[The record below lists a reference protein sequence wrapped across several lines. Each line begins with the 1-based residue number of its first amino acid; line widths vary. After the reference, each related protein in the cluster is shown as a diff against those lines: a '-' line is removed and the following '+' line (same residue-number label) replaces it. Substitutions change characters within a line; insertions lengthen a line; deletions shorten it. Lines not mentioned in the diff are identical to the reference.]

1 MAGAMTI
8 RTGIGGWVY
17 PPWRGSFYPPGLTQ
31 SRELHYASRT
41 LGSIEINGTFYGAQ
55 RPESFRRW
63 REESPDDFVFAL
75 KAPRFATHR
84 RDLAEAGATI
94 ERFLTGGV
102 LELGP
107 KLGPILWQLPPTKRF
122 SAEEI
127 GAFLALLP
135 PEREGRALR
144 HVIEA
149 GHQSFAGEAF
159 LALLRKFGIAAAL
172 VDSDRHP
179 LIEERTADFI
189 YARLRRS
196 VAEEATGYAPA
207 ALDHWAARLTALA
220 DGHDGFAYVISGAK
234 ERAPAAAM
242 ALAERLAGTAQPGA
256 TRARQKT
263 SASSSARQKTHRAPK
278 AS

>member
-1 MAGAMTI
+1 MTI
-8 RTGIGGWVY
+8 RTGIGGWIY
-17 PPWRGSFYPPGLTQ
+17 PPWRGSFYPPGLTP
-31 SRELHYASRT
+31 SRELHYAGRA
-41 LGSIEINGTFYGAQ
+41 LGSVEINGTFYGAQ

-63 REESPDDFVFAL
+63 RDESPEDFVFAL

-102 LELGP
+102 LALGP

-135 PEREGRALR
+135 KERAGRALR

-159 LALLRKFGIAAAL
+159 VALLRKFGVAAAL
-172 VDSDRHP
+172 VDSERHP
-179 LIEERTADFI
+179 HIEERTADFV

-196 VAEEATGYAPA
+196 VAEEETGY
-207 ALDHWAARLTALA
+207 
-220 DGHDGFAYVISGAK
+220 
-234 ERAPAAAM
+234 APAAAM

-256 TRARQKT
+256 KSARQET
-263 SASSSARQKTHRAPK
+263 SASSSARQKTRRAPK